1 MENDHEEQTLKGG
14 HPPAQKVGG
23 MRIVAK
29 SSPPPKEDTPPPKP
43 AEDKPVED
51 SGDADD
57 KDKKSV
63 KSQSTAVVAEA
74 PTHAELEANFPKAAV
89 KAYHEKPVP
98 KHDKAV
104 APKRPEIFIQQP
116 KK

>member
-1 MENDHEEQTLKGG
+1 
-14 HPPAQKVGG
+14 

-29 SSPPPKEDTPPPKP
+29 SSPPPKEDTPPLKP
-43 AEDKPVED
+43 AE
-51 SGDADD
+51 D

-63 KSQSTAVVAEA
+63 KSRSTAVVAKA
-74 PTHAELEANFPKAAV
+74 PRHAELEANFPKAAV
-89 KAYHEKPVP
+89 KAYHKKPVP

>member
-1 MENDHEEQTLKGG
+1 
-14 HPPAQKVGG
+14 

-29 SSPPPKEDTPPPKP
+29 SSPPPKEDTPPLKP
-43 AEDKPVED
+43 AED
-51 SGDADD
+51 SSDAND
-57 KDKKSV
+57 K
-63 KSQSTAVVAEA
+63 A
-74 PTHAELEANFPKAAV
+74 PRHAELEANFPKAAV
-89 KAYHEKPVP
+89 KAYHKKPVP